1 MKNKVLFAFVL
12 LSSLTCFAQK
22 EITWKD
28 LSKVKFEKKYFPAYG
43 QDFLYPTFSDSIKA
57 LEGKKITISGYFLN
71 IDPNGK
77 IFILS
82 KGPMA
87 SCFFCGIG
95 GPETAMELQFSE
107 KPSFKTDDIIT
118 VTGILK
124 LNRDDVEHF
133 NYILEKSVATKASK

>member
-1 MKNKVLFAFVL
+1 MKNKILIAFVL
-12 LSSLTCFAQK
+12 LSSLTCVAQK
-22 EITWKD
+22 KITWKD

-43 QDFLYPTFSDSIKA
+43 QHFLYPTFSESIKA
-57 LEGKKITISGYFLN
+57 LEGKKVTITGYFLN

-95 GPETAMELQFSE
+95 GPETAMEIQFAV
-107 KPSFKTDDIIT
+107 KPSYKTDDIIT
-118 VTGILK
+118 VTGTLK
-124 LNRDDVEHF
+124 LNSDDVEHF
-133 NYILEKSVATKASK
+133 NYILEKSIAVKTK